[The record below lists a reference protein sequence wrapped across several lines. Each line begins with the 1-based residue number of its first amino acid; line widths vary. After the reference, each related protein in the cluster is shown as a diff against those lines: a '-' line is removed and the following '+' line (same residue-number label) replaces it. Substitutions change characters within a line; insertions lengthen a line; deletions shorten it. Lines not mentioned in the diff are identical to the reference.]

1 MKKHIFTILCTVL
14 SLLLTACPVFA
25 ATADSLPAAEEP
37 AQMLPSAPA
46 PVTMYPAE
54 VRASEENGISRLEKV
69 YYLTADDDPALIPTE
84 DFEREGMTY
93 TLLDLLKNDQRETDT
108 KDYTEV
114 LTLDSDTK
122 DLAEI
127 IKTLEPELAVVTEDG
142 YEGILTPDYPSITVE
157 AEGYKT
163 SSRTVSASRQY
174 PNLSD
179 ADISLIPKSIEDS
192 GRTLTLADVNWQE
205 AATDYVDGSDIAL
218 RYTANAVYTGTATS
232 KSATGYTVTV
242 SYFGEVTKSSCDTIV
257 YTAVFSASGSNA
269 EKNAMDKRL
278 LLIPAGAAALG
289 AAGYGG
295 YKGYKHYQNKKRGY
309 E

>member
-93 TLLDLLKNDQRETDT
+93 TLLDLLKNDRRETDT

-114 LTLDSDTK
+114 LTLDSETK

-157 AEGYKT
+157 AAGYKT

-218 RYTANAVYTGTATS
+218 RYTANATYTGTATS
-232 KSATGYTVTV
+232 KSATGYTVIV
-242 SYFGEVTKSSCDTIV
+242 SYSGEVTKTNCDTIV

-269 EKNAMDKRL
+269 EENTMDKRL
-278 LLIPAGAAALG
+278 LLIPAGAVALG

-295 YKGYKHYQNKKRGY
+295 YKGYKHHQNKKRGY

>member
-25 ATADSLPAAEEP
+25 ATTEDLPAAEEP
-37 AQMLPSAPA
+37 AQMVPSAPA
-46 PVTMYPAE
+46 PVTVYPAE

-69 YYLTADDDPALIPTE
+69 YYLTANDDPALIPTE

-114 LTLDSDTK
+114 LTLDSETK

-127 IKTLEPELAVVTEDG
+127 INALEPELAVVTEDG

-157 AEGYKT
+157 AAGYKT

-218 RYTANAVYTGTATS
+218 RYTANATYTGTATS

-242 SYFGEVTKSSCDTIV
+242 SYSGEVTKSSCDTIV
-257 YTAVFSASGSNA
+257 YTAVFSSSGNG
-269 EKNAMDKRL
+269 EKNVLDKRL
-278 LLIPAGAAALG
+278 LLIPAGAVALG
-289 AAGYGG
+289 AVGYGG

>member
-46 PVTMYPAE
+46 PVTVYPAE

-84 DFEREGMTY
+84 DFEREGMNY

-127 IKTLEPELAVVTEDG
+127 INALEPELAVVTEDG
-142 YEGILTPDYPSITVE
+142 YEGILTPDYPSIIVE
-157 AEGYKT
+157 PAGYKT
-163 SSRTVSASRQY
+163 SNRTVSASRQY

-218 RYTANAVYTGTATS
+218 RYTANATYTGTATS
-232 KSATGYTVTV
+232 KSATSYTVTI
-242 SYFGEVTKSSCDTIV
+242 SYSGEVTKTSCDTIV

-269 EKNAMDKRL
+269 EKNTMDKRL
-278 LLIPAGAAALG
+278 LLIPAGAVALG